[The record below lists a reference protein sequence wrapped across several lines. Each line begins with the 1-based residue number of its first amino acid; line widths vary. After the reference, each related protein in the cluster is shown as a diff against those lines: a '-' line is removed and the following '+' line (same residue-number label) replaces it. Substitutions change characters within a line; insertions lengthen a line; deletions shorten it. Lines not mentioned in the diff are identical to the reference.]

1 MIWGEATLDYLIDHS
16 EHSNKTDY
24 QDHWYQVSYLPNR
37 PPSPDIAIFH
47 FPSLSFY
54 SEYAHTP

>member
-1 MIWGEATLDYLIDHS
+1 MSYFIDHS
-16 EHSNKTDY
+16 EQSNETECQEHAY
-24 QDHWYQVSYLPNR
+24 RVSYLPNHL
-37 PPSPDIAIFH
+37 PSPDIAIFH